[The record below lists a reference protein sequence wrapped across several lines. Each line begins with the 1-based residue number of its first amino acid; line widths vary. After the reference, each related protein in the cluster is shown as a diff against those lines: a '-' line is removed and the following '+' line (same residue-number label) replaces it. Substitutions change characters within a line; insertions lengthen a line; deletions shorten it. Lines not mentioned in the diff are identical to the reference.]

1 MIASLVPAAGFGESV
16 GNVAASFKVS
26 ALPGLVRR
34 QLSASRSQDF
44 D

>member
-1 MIASLVPAAGFGESV
+1 MIASLVLTADLGESV

-26 ALPGLVRR
+26 ALPGLIRR
-34 QLSASRSQDF
+34 HLSASRLQDF

>member
-1 MIASLVPAAGFGESV
+1 MIASLVPAAQLDESV

-26 ALPGLVRR
+26 ALPRLIRR
-34 QLSASRSQDF
+34 QLSASRLQDF

>member
-1 MIASLVPAAGFGESV
+1 MFASLVPAAGLREWV

-26 ALPGLVRR
+26 ALPGLVCR
-34 QLSASRSQDF
+34 QLSAARLQDF